1 MARAGLYLSD
11 VRGARDAL
19 RAQGKHPSIDAVR
32 IALGNTGSK
41 TTIHKMLRQLEEED
55 GAAEPLNVGDTLQSF
70 VEQLAGQLQRETSE
84 TLERERAQ
92 MADVAA
98 QQAKAVEAA
107 EARLAA
113 AERQI
118 VQLHTELDQE
128 RSSHRATMQALQE
141 ERIARHTAEQRAED
155 LQIRLNENEAHRVSL
170 EEKHRHAREALEHF
184 RQAAHDQRE
193 RESRS
198 HEAQM
203 QQLRSE
209 LRGAQLEAAGKHD
222 EVSRLNLEAARFVG
236 ELASA
241 QRALYAEQQTA
252 RSREIKLDQMRGF
265 ESQCVAL
272 TAQLEERKEWQALFE
287 RQLEQ
292 ARQVNES
299 VRLAMTATQS
309 ELEKANAQ
317 LLKLQPALREQ
328 QDEGKSPE

>member
-11 VRGARDAL
+11 VRGARDSL

-41 TTIHKMLRQLEEED
+41 TTIHKLLRQLEEED
-55 GAAEPLNVGDTLQSF
+55 GEAEPLNVSGALQSF
-70 VEQLAGQLQRETSE
+70 VEQLAVQLQRETGD
-84 TLERERAQ
+84 TLERERVQ
-92 MADVAA
+92 MAGVAA

-118 VQLHTELDQE
+118 AQLHAELEQE
-128 RSSHRATMQALQE
+128 RSSLRATTQELQE

-155 LQIRLNENEAHRVSL
+155 LQIRLDENEAHRVSL

-184 RQAAHDQRE
+184 RQAALDQRD

-203 QQLRSE
+203 QHLRSE

-222 EVSRLNLEAARFVG
+222 EVSRLNLEAARIVS

-252 RSREIKLDQMRGF
+252 RSLEIKLDQMRGF
-265 ESQCVAL
+265 ESQCMAL

-287 RQLEQ
+287 KQLERMRQ
-292 ARQVNES
+292 DRESMHLAMITAQVALEQSKAQLASLQATSDARQEEN
-299 VRLAMTATQS
+299 
-309 ELEKANAQ
+309 
-317 LLKLQPALREQ
+317 
-328 QDEGKSPE
+328 